1 MTGCWYRDEC
11 KPLLYLLLEKAL
23 TLLFASAQLHVA
35 PFLYMQPVLVIYHCI
50 FIKEKQQQ
58 NPRHWN
64 FKCFSKG
71 YQHYT
76 QVYPSHLAC
85 MLKGSAP
92 GALCCSGLAIQACL
106 QWTQAKTGEKMK
118 KETFFFF
125 FNGFSSKLLWLFPSF
140 SSIWTFLFGGVPS
153 FEIINLQWLYWKIR
167 VINFS
172 LDLCGLTRMVV
183 TQCKIRF
190 LCLLVVV
197 CFFFFFL

>member
-1 MTGCWYRDEC
+1 
-11 KPLLYLLLEKAL
+11 
-23 TLLFASAQLHVA
+23 
-35 PFLYMQPVLVIYHCI
+35 MQPVLVIYHRV

-76 QVYPSHLAC
+76 QVYPRHLAC
-85 MLKGSAP
+85 MLKGSAS

-106 QWTQAKTGEKMK
+106 QWTQAKIGEKNEK
-118 KETFFFF
+118 GNFCL
-125 FNGFSSKLLWLFPSF
+125 NGFSSKLLWLFPGF
-140 SSIWTFLFGGVPS
+140 RSIWTFLFGGVPS

-172 LDLCGLTRMVV
+172 PDLCGLTGMVV

-190 LCLLVVV
+190 LCLHVVV
-197 CFFFFFL
+197 CFVFFPCRVYLKGLKRDCLSLIWQFFFLNILFSVI